1 MTSVGQPRQPRSG
14 CCDCSVLHILDV
26 DAYTGGE
33 RNRQHPL
40 ALASLG
46 EMEREPIAVVETSV
60 LNKVSNERKWGAS
73 SSPSSPTLT
82 RRRRASRAWD
92 PSAHVPSFAG

>member
-1 MTSVGQPRQPRSG
+1 MFVGLEFRSVTVHDDEEPTLACIHLTSRVRSG

-46 EMEREPIAVVETSV
+46 EMEKEPIAVVETSV
-60 LNKVSNERKWGAS
+60 LNKVSN
-73 SSPSSPTLT
+73 
-82 RRRRASRAWD
+82 
-92 PSAHVPSFAG
+92 

>member
-33 RNRQHPL
+33 RNRYYPL
-40 ALASLG
+40 ALVFLG
-46 EMEREPIAVVETSV
+46 EMERELLAGVETSV
-60 LNKVSNERKWGAS
+60 
-73 SSPSSPTLT
+73 
-82 RRRRASRAWD
+82 
-92 PSAHVPSFAG
+92 